1 MKLFETILTA
11 YLNTTNQKKVMVRL
25 MRNILNIK
33 KVMEMYQSN
42 YTLKH
47 IWVL

>member
-33 KVMEMYQSN
+33 KWWKCIN
-42 YTLKH
+42 RT
-47 IWVL
+47 IP